1 MNPQFESGHH
11 VLNID
16 ILLFVRQMIKNN
28 AELINPSLIINNR
41 NPIIINEY
49 DADPNKRKLIHNDI
63 THDYKRKKYSF
74 MEHDINFKQDIDADF
89 KFEGELESS
98 LYYGLPDSLSHMNK
112 RINTEHGDF
121 GRIIKKLRSSINDL
135 INDEIINNARLS
147 FNDITINQ
155 LLQLENLERE
165 EHHVEVD
172 IKQVEKDEEEL
183 IDKILELNKESNK
196 IVRMEEDE
204 DIVNIYKWRHVKT
217 LGEGSYGR
225 VYLVSSD
232 LTNERKAFKR
242 IIINKKLNIYMLR
255 EMYSLLLLS
264 CSNPF
269 IYKHNCSPY
278 ENYEYEQSYNSY
290 SRNFL
295 ATCDTKTDNFEHSQY
310 FGVEK
315 NVIELDK
322 IYFGKNR
329 IYLSFPVFDYN
340 LREYSNKYY
349 KNGMEI
355 ELVKR
360 IVRQIL
366 EGVYICHSNNIIHR
380 DIKPEN
386 ILISIDEFNINA
398 RLIDSDNIKCTHNDM
413 YNTGSIIDDEYIDI
427 SSFDDSGEQNLT
439 NSFNF
444 RNRVT
449 NTDLFSIPS
458 IDRVILSDF
467 GLSRQLDPD
476 HYYQKNKSNET
487 ITIYMFL
494 INNLLELTME
504 VVTLNYRAPELLLGY
519 NFYSYSIDIWSVGCI
534 LIELLTGHN
543 LRVMNRILG
552 KQLFDE
558 NNEFGLLISI
568 FKVFGKPTE
577 SEWAQISTFPY
588 LNVEINCNN
597 KYEMFKGLS
606 QDECLVDLLL
616 RMLELNPNKR
626 ITAQEAI
633 QHEFFK

>member
-1 MNPQFESGHH
+1 MFPQVESNKH

-28 AELINPSLIINNR
+28 AEFIDPSVIINNR
-41 NPIIINEY
+41 NPIITDESDNE
-49 DADPNKRKLIHNDI
+49 PNKRKLIHNDI
-63 THDYKRKKYSF
+63 THEHKKKKYF
-74 MEHDINFKQDIDADF
+74 FDHVNFKNDIECDVKLD
-89 KFEGELESS
+89 GELESN
-98 LYYGLPDSLSHMNK
+98 LEYGLPNSLNNMNK
-112 RINTEHGDF
+112 RINTEKLDF
-121 GRIIKKLRSSINDL
+121 DKVVKKLRTTINDL
-135 INDEIINNARLS
+135 INDEIINNSRLS
-147 FNDITINQ
+147 FEDITINQ
-155 LLQLENLERE
+155 LLQLENMERE
-165 EHHVEVD
+165 QQHVEVD
-172 IKQVEKDEEEL
+172 MKQVEKDEEEL
-183 IDKILELNKESNK
+183 IDKIIELNKESNK
-196 IVRMEEDE
+196 IIKMEEDE

-242 IIINKKLNIYMLR
+242 IVINKKLNIYMLR

-264 CSNPF
+264 CLNPF
-269 IYKHNCSPY
+269 NSKQKYSSCVNYKFGD
-278 ENYEYEQSYNSY
+278 SYNKY

-295 ATCDTKTDNFEHSQY
+295 ATCDENTNNFENNHY
-310 FGVEK
+310 FSYEK

-340 LREYSNKYY
+340 LREYSSKYY

-355 ELVKR
+355 ELVRR

-386 ILISIDEFNINA
+386 ILISIDQFNINA
-398 RLIDSDNIKCTHNDM
+398 RLIDYDNIKCTHNDM
-413 YNTGSIIDDEYIDI
+413 YNTSGIIEDDYIDI
-427 SSFDDSGEQNLT
+427 SSIDDSIDQNLT
-439 NSFNF
+439 NGFNF
-444 RNRVT
+444 TNKLPNR
-449 NTDLFSIPS
+449 DLFSIPS

-467 GLSRQLDPD
+467 GLSRQVDPD
-476 HYYQKNKSNET
+476 HSYQKNKK
-487 ITIYMFL
+487 
-494 INNLLELTME
+494 LTME

-534 LIELLTGHN
+534 LIELLTG
-543 LRVMNRILG
+543 

-577 SEWAQISTFPY
+577 SEWAQISSFPY

-616 RMLELNPNKR
+616 SG
-626 ITAQEAI
+626 
-633 QHEFFK
+633 FKGS